1 MPTVATQT
9 DTTTITKGGFKD
21 WCSRNMDL
29 VDNIPLPISLPKLRI
44 GGYKNRQLPPS

>member
-9 DTTTITKGGFKD
+9 HITTIVKSGFKD
-21 WCSRNMDL
+21 WCSSNMDL

-44 GGYKNRQLPPS
+44 GGYKRQLPPS